1 MDKEKLLDKIKNKED
16 KILISNLFDRYNK
29 YCKNGI
35 FLSSNFIN
43 ESQELLLKKYLPKL
57 EVYKIN
63 DLCTKSVVSFSKND
77 IDILKITPVKDITHR
92 DVLGSLFSL
101 GLENDT
107 IGDIFVE
114 DDCIYL
120 TSLKRLSNFI
130 IDNLII
136 IKNIPVRITVTD
148 RIIFTKN
155 HLEKQKLIVSST
167 RLDTIVSSLANTSRS
182 VAMSLIEQRM
192 VLVNYQE
199 QNKVKEIKKDDIISI
214 RKVGKFKIGDIIMI
228 TKKNKKVVEVYKYV

>member
-136 IKNIPVRITVTD
+136 INIPVRITVTD